1 MNNASKAC
9 DPKVL
14 FQCDWWVYL
23 TCLNET
29 WASPLHQAKW
39 SHNLIQTHRHTKS
52 HKTRQF
58 FLLLAH
64 FSCTISFVSTKR
76 AKPTT
81 THLLKTMSSTDA
93 ARVLPMHGTH
103 FKSHCQLLQVDGIWF
118 QTMSSLFSREIENLV
133 WDLFPFY
140 VLFRF

>member
-39 SHNLIQTHRHTKS
+39 SHNLIQTHWHTKS
-52 HKTRQF
+52 HNTRQF
-58 FLLLAH
+58 FLLLAN

-93 ARVLPMHGTH
+93 GMQLE
-103 FKSHCQLLQVDGIWF
+103 HCQCMEPISNHTV
-118 QTMSSLFSREIENLV
+118 N
-133 WDLFPFY
+133 FY
-140 VLFRF
+140 KLMEFDFKPCPPYFLGRLRI